1 MLLKIQ
7 RRSSNLVQELVI
19 GIGPDRGWYWN
30 WICFASGVVNTAVPE
45 KGAEKKQLMVC
56 NFGGED
62 LLSGSRSEKF
72 LNLP

>member
-45 KGAEKKQLMVC
+45 KGAEKNSSWSATLGVRTYYPALGRK
-56 NFGGED
+56 N
-62 LLSGSRSEKF
+62 S
-72 LNLP
+72 